1 MNVPRIKKLC
11 LPPLVAGALLTAA
24 CASVPEP
31 VAEMASART
40 AVSSIENG
48 DARMFA
54 PVELD
59 RAKTKLQ
66 RAEAA
71 IAREDYA
78 EAKRMADESLADA
91 QLATAKTNYLKA
103 QRSAE
108 ELENSLSVLRSEL
121 ERANLQR

>member
-1 MNVPRIKKLC
+1 MNLSRINKLC
-11 LPPLVAGALLTAA
+11 LPLVASGLLLGMG

-40 AVSSIENG
+40 AVSAIEGG
-48 DARMFA
+48 DARMLA

-66 RAEAA
+66 RAEKAV
-71 IAREDYA
+71 ARKDYA
-78 EAKRMADESLADA
+78 EAKRLADESLADA
-91 QLATAKTNYLKA
+91 QLATAKTNSIKA

-108 ELENSLSVLRSEL
+108 ELEQSLSVLRSEI
-121 ERANLQR
+121 ERASSQR